1 MCHLFAKYYYLH
13 NTIPNSVTAKSV
25 IKIAQS
31 MHQLSK
37 EPVMVTNAIGDIV
50 YYLSSFTMKQIDE
63 GMELLLSSLP
73 KQ

>member
-1 MCHLFAKYYYLH
+1 
-13 NTIPNSVTAKSV
+13 
-25 IKIAQS
+25 

-37 EPVMVTNAIGDIV
+37 EPVMITNAIGDIV